1 MYTEEDP
8 EPELDAIPL
17 ELELELEAEVVLP
30 EDLTKVPPIGVP
42 GGGKVEEVAL
52 LAFKVKA
59 ARVFPV
65 LGALM
70 AATIPAWQ
78 WLPTV

>member
-1 MYTEEDP
+1 MDP
-8 EPELDAIPL
+8 VDEAIEPELDAVPV
-17 ELELELEAEVVLP
+17 ELEVVLP

-42 GGGKVEEVAL
+42 GGGKVEVVAF
-52 LAFKVKA
+52 LARRVKA

-70 AATIPAWQ
+70 AATIPFWQ
-78 WLPTV
+78 WSPSV